1 MMDRSLTRK
10 SARAAAIGIALVA
23 ITGLV
28 ATAPRAFAQT
38 TTTSSARSED
48 VGLGFRGIGG
58 RIGLVDPE
66 GASSTVD
73 LGVHIDA
80 GEFAHNIRLQPIVEY
95 WSVGQDVTLFGSTYS
110 VDLKDF
116 SIGADVNL
124 DFPLQ
129 DSRLTPYAGGG
140 LGLHWLKASN
150 DAPGGAEVSD
160 TKLGLNLQGGIRTDV
175 MPNLAVFGELR
186 YNFVSDANQLKLL
199 GGFTYRFIY

>member
-1 MMDRSLTRK
+1 MDRSLTRK
-10 SARAAAIGIALVA
+10 SARVAALGIALAA
-23 ITGLV
+23 ITGLA
-28 ATAPRAFAQT
+28 ATAPRAFAQTT

-95 WSVGQDVTLFGSTYS
+95 WSVGQDVGPYNA
-110 VDLKDF
+110 DLKDF
-116 SIGADVNL
+116 SIGADVNI

-129 DSRLTPYAGGG
+129 DSRMTPYAGGG
-140 LGLHWLKASN
+140 LGLHWLKSSTSVPN
-150 DAPGGAEVSD
+150 VPDVSD
-160 TKLGLNLQGGIRTDV
+160 TKLGLNLQGGIRTDM